1 MHKIT
6 ERITWLAVTA
16 VISGWTIFLYV
27 DGRSTKGFMGILTIA
42 ALLAVGFWQMKA
54 QKPFP
59 PLFAVMT
66 YIFIFI
72 SVGLGTFAGGYR
84 IHHFDDFL
92 HVSSGIWIG
101 YGAWIVLCLLV
112 GEELKDKLPSA
123 FVALYLVAVALA
135 VAGTWELLE
144 FAGDKLLH
152 FTAQGRD
159 PDDTMFD
166 MIDGLIGGT
175 IFTIF
180 FVIKRRASTKIGE

>member
-1 MHKIT
+1 MLHKLT
-6 ERITWLAVTA
+6 ERIIWLAVTA
-16 VISGWTIFLYV
+16 VITGWSIYMYA
-27 DGRSTKGFMGILTIA
+27 DGRSTKAFMGVLTIA
-42 ALLAVGFWQMKA
+42 ALLAVGIWQIKA
-54 QKPFP
+54 RKPFP
-59 PLFAVMT
+59 SAFAVIT

-72 SVGLGTFAGGYR
+72 SVGLGTFGGGYS

-101 YGAWIVLCLLV
+101 YGAWIVLCLLL
-112 GEELKDKLPSA
+112 GEELKDKLPSP
-123 FVALYLVAVALA
+123 FIALYLVAVALA

-166 MIDGLIGGT
+166 MIDGLIGGA
-175 IFTIF
+175 IFTVF
-180 FVIKRRASTKIGE
+180 LVVKRGKKHNAQ